1 MAPLP
6 EEASS
11 AAQLLQPKWKGISS
25 PCLTAFSP
33 STPLISPQVNRAQ
46 HNSSLCPVLLD
57 QNTFSGVT
65 HTTNTVLEDAL
76 VTTDKRQCLKY

>member
-25 PCLTAFSP
+25 PCLAAFSP

-57 QNTFSGVT
+57 
-65 HTTNTVLEDAL
+65 
-76 VTTDKRQCLKY
+76 